1 MKIKNLLAGVLVL
14 AAAAIVA
21 VGPIKERIAAATNDK
36 EEESTEIEAEAN
48 EDEEES

>member
-1 MKIKNLLAGVLVL
+1 MKIKNLLAGALVL

-21 VGPIKERIAAATNDK
+21 IDPIKAHIAEATIDEK
-36 EEESTEIEAEAN
+36 EESTEIEAEEN

>member
-1 MKIKNLLAGVLVL
+1 MKIKNLLAGALVL

-21 VGPIKERIAAATNDK
+21 IDPIKAHIAEATTDEK
-36 EEESTEIEAEAN
+36 EESTEIEEAN